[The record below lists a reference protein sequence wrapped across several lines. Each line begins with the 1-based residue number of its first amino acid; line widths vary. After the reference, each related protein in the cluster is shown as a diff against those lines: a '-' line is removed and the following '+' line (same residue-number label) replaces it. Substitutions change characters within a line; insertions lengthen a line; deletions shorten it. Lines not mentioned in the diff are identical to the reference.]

1 MSYLYTTHSEQHK
14 ATPRKKHLLFLS
26 KLVKSNTEEAGV
38 SFVGLSN
45 HITSTSGLG
54 GRREEKE
61 RKQILARD
69 RKESL
74 ERLWNDKCAFEV

>member
-1 MSYLYTTHSEQHK
+1 MHK
-14 ATPRKKHLLFLS
+14 ATPRKRTLFPLS
-26 KLVKSNTEEAGV
+26 KLVKNNTEEEEGV

-45 HITSTSGLG
+45 RMTSTSGLG
-54 GRREEKE
+54 GRCEEKE

-74 ERLWNDKCAFEV
+74 ERLWNDECAFEV